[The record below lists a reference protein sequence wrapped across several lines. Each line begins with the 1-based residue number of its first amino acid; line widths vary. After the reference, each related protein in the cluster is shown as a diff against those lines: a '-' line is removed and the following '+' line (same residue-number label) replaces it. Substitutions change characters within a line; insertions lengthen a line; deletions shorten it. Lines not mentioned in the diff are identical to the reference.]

1 MGDIGK
7 EEEEN
12 SEGYNFAGAHLDI
25 QGLHSMQACP
35 RLARAHGDHVSSLL
49 ARAFSTM
56 SASRPAFTSGEKQ
69 GVLPFKGVVFGCS
82 PLWKAPGR
90 VNGGVRDALQCLR
103 FDGFQTGLVCKAWP
117 LDTAS
122 PAQRRS
128 RSELQRHFNA
138 IVESEHENLDRHS
151 PQLYAMVAARAG
163 LLPHEMVYVDSQP
176 ELLAPA
182 HEAGMTTVRC
192 SSGEVNMSV
201 CMHTCMHIQVR
212 IQTHKHTDRHTHTH
226 VYMLIHSYTGRRE
239 AAGGTDGSS
248 AHQLCVVARRVRE
261 CALGRAQGLRR
272 QGHKRIKARHLSTS
286 VRTNVLWVAR
296 KDRTAKARTAACGRA
311 QRRAETESKGDRV
324 KTCLQCGLRRHACAG
339 NGSQRRDA
347 LARGSVDGLH
357 GVFAAAMN

>member
-1 MGDIGK
+1 
-7 EEEEN
+7 
-12 SEGYNFAGAHLDI
+12 
-25 QGLHSMQACP
+25 MQACP
-35 RLARAHGDHVSSLL
+35 RLARARGDHGSRLL

-56 SASRPAFTSGEKQ
+56 SASWPAFTSGEKQ
-69 GVLPFKGVVFGCS
+69 GVLPLKGVVFGCS

-117 LDTAS
+117 LGTAS

-192 SSGEVNMSV
+192 SSGEVNMSCV
-201 CMHTCMHIQVR
+201 YVYVHAQVYTYT
-212 IQTHKHTDRHTHTH
+212 QTHRQTHTHTCIYAH
-226 VYMLIHSYTGRRE
+226 TFIH
-239 AAGGTDGSS
+239 
-248 AHQLCVVARRVRE
+248 
-261 CALGRAQGLRR
+261 
-272 QGHKRIKARHLSTS
+272 
-286 VRTNVLWVAR
+286 
-296 KDRTAKARTAACGRA
+296 RTA
-311 QRRAETESKGDRV
+311 
-324 KTCLQCGLRRHACAG
+324 
-339 NGSQRRDA
+339 
-347 LARGSVDGLH
+347 
-357 GVFAAAMN
+357 